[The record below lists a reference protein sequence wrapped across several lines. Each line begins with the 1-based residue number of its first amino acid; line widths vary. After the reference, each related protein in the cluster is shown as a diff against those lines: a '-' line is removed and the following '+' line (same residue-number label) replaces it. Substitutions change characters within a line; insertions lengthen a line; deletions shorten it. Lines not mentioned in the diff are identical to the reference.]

1 MCTSSWWLSSKLSSQ
16 SFGLFASVVQT
27 NWPSLLMFAKMPPFC
42 QTYTT
47 VERNKN
53 FFSFECPLMS
63 SKCNKISGTI
73 KRKWISK
80 KYFKC
85 FFIYPTF
92 SLNHIPTLLL
102 SIHIALSTLDFS
114 GIAVNVGNSN
124 KIDCCVRISLKW
136 KSVFADANKWC
147 PASLSGLFHII
158 SLEISFQNW
167 LLKIRVSDDFIYFQD
182 QSQA

>member
-1 MCTSSWWLSSKLSSQ
+1 
-16 SFGLFASVVQT
+16 
-27 NWPSLLMFAKMPPFC
+27 MFAKMPPFC

-47 VERNKN
+47 VERKKN
-53 FFSFECPLMS
+53 FFNFECPLMS
-63 SKCNKISGTI
+63 SKCNKSSGTI

-167 LLKIRVSDDFIYFQD
+167 LLKIRVSDDFIRFPYVADIKQECESGKSLIFCQT
-182 QSQA
+182 